1 MPRRPRV
8 FLAGAIYH
16 VYCRTGRREQVFAE
30 RDEAERFVA
39 LLRDTRDRDGF
50 AMLAWCLMP
59 THVHLVLRTAEVPLW
74 RSMRLIQGRF
84 AQDFNRRRR
93 TLGSLWQERYKAK
106 LIDDQAYLGRVLA
119 YVHLNPVAAGL
130 ARSPAAWTWSGHREL
145 MGAPGHSLIDTDEAL
160 SLLGETLAEA
170 RRVYRGW
177 LAAVRKE
184 TVAADAV
191 GAPAWW
197 RHKVDPEER
206 AVVGGLRPRIDGLGA
221 STGRV
226 RPRLA
231 PDEYLAR
238 AATAAGSM
246 LEALSSPRRDRQT
259 VRAREAVMLL
269 GVERYG
275 QQVRALAVVLG
286 RTADQVSRWAGQG
299 SRRKA
304 VDPEFLRRLDA
315 IDEAITGK
323 SEPR

>member
-1 MPRRPRV
+1 
-8 FLAGAIYH
+8 
-16 VYCRTGRREQVFAE
+16 
-30 RDEAERFVA
+30 
-39 LLRDTRDRDGF
+39 
-50 AMLAWCLMP
+50 MP
-59 THVHLVLRTAEVPLW
+59 THVHLVLRTAEVPLG

-84 AQDFNRRRR
+84 AQEFNRRHR

-106 LIDDQAYLGRVLA
+106 LIDDQTDLGRVLV

-130 ARSPAAWTWSGHREL
+130 ARSPAAWRWSGHREL
-145 MGAPGHSLIDTDEAL
+145 MGAPGHGLVDGDEAL
-160 SLLGETLAEA
+160 SLLAETLVEA
-170 RRVYRGW
+170 RQVYRGW

-184 TVAADAV
+184 AVAADAV

-197 RHKVDPEER
+197 RQKVDQEER

-231 PDEYLAR
+231 PDEYPAR
-238 AATAAGSM
+238 AAAAAGITV
-246 LEALSSPRRDRQT
+246 EAPSPPRRDRQT
-259 VRAREAVMLL
+259 VRAREAVIVL

-275 QQVRALAVVLG
+275 QQVRALAAVLG

-304 VDPEFLRRLDA
+304 VDTEFLRRLDA
-315 IDEAITGK
+315 IDEAIAGN